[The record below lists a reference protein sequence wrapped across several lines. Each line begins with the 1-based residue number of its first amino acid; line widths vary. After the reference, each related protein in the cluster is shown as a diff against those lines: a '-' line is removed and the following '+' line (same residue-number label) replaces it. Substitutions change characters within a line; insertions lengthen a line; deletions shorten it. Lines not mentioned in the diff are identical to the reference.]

1 MIKSLDII
9 VATYNGSAGI
19 GRLLDSF
26 LQAKKPENVDWVI
39 TVVDNNSNDGT
50 SDIVRQY
57 FSSLAGRLVLLLEK
71 RQGKSFALNL
81 GIDSTNRELVAFI
94 DDDETV
100 DAEWMTRVAAV
111 FADDNVG
118 YAGGPY
124 VPVWPDGSG
133 PPAWLPGGRQGVLG
147 NTFDPGLG
155 SDPLVFGREYQ
166 GTLMGGNA
174 IVRRSVIDRVGKF
187 NQALG
192 RTAKGLLCSEDHDYQ
207 MRLQKDGGLGLF
219 DPQMRIYHWIK
230 KNRISKKYFRSWSF
244 WCAYSLAIME
254 EHDFSV
260 AKIAG
265 IPRWRIRQALTRLPS
280 IAVNASKRFESE
292 LMWWDLAGYTYSLL
306 QRTNQ
311 SLDKREV

>member
-26 LQAKKPENVDWVI
+26 LEANKPEAVDWFI
-39 TVVDNNSNDGT
+39 TVVDNNSSDGT
-50 SDIVRQY
+50 SDVVLRY
-57 FSSLAGRLVLLLEK
+57 LPSFAGRLALLFEN

-81 GIDSTNRELVAFI
+81 GIDSTDRELVAFI

-118 YAGGPY
+118 FAGGPC
-124 VPVWPDGSG
+124 VPVWPDSSG

-147 NTFDPGLG
+147 NTFDPSLG
-155 SDPLVFGREYQ
+155 TDLLVFGEEYQ

-174 IVRRSVIDRVGKF
+174 IVRRGVIDRVGKF
-187 NQALG
+187 NEALG
-192 RTAKGLLCSEDHDYQ
+192 RTATGLLCSEDHDYQ
-207 MRLQKDGGLGLF
+207 LRLQKDGCLGVF
-219 DPQMRIYHWIK
+219 DPQMKIYHWIK
-230 KNRISKKYFRSWSF
+230 KNRISKRYFRSWSF
-244 WCAYSLAIME
+244 WSAYSLAIME
-254 EHDFSV
+254 EDDFSV
-260 AKIAG
+260 AKMAG

-280 IAVNASKRFESE
+280 LVVDASKRFESE
-292 LMWWDLAGYTYSLL
+292 LMWWDLAGYTYS
-306 QRTNQ
+306 RW
-311 SLDKREV
+311 KRRNDSPYKSE